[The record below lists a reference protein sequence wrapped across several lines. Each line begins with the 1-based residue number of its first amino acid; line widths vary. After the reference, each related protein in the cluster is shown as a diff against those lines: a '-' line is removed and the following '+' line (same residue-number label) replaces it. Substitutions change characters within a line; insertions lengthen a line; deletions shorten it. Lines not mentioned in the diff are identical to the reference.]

1 MKKCYIVS
9 GFKPI
14 IKENY
19 DGFLIGV
26 DKGCLLLANRGFQI
40 DVGIGDFDSVDEK
53 EFEIIKKACK
63 KLIKLNP
70 IKDDTD
76 FEHSLNFAKDNGY
89 KDIEVY
95 GVLGGRQDHNLL
107 NIKLMYQSDLNIVL
121 YDEYNKIFCLD
132 KGKHII
138 KKDAYKYLSLFVFN
152 KCLLSIKGTAYELK
166 DRELSKSDN
175 YTTSNEILNDE
186 CLLDIKQGR
195 VLVVQASDKVL

>member
-9 GFKPI
+9 GFNPI
-14 IKENY
+14 VKEKY
-19 DGFLIGV
+19 DDLLIGV
-26 DKGCLLLANRGFQI
+26 DKGCLLLAKKGINI
-40 DVGIGDFDSVDEK
+40 DVGIGDFDSVSEN

-76 FEHSLNFAKDNGY
+76 FEHALNYAKDSGY
-89 KDIEVY
+89 RDIEVY

-107 NIKLMYQSDLNIVL
+107 NIKLIYLNDLNINV
-121 YDEYNKIFCLD
+121 YDEKNKLFCLN

-138 KKDAYKYLSLFVFN
+138 KKDGYKYISLFVFA
-152 KCLLSIKGTAYELK
+152 KCLISISGTAYELK
-166 DRELSKSDN
+166 DRELNKIDN

-186 CLLDIKQGR
+186 CLLEIKEGR
-195 VLVVQASDKVL
+195 VLVVQAND

>member
-9 GFKPI
+9 GFNPI

-19 DGFLIGV
+19 DGLLIGV
-26 DKGCLLLANRGFQI
+26 DRGCLLLAENGINI
-40 DVGIGDFDSVDEK
+40 DVGIGDFDSINKE

-63 KLIKLNP
+63 KIVKLNP

-76 FEHSLNFAKDNGY
+76 FEHSLNYARDNGY
-89 KDIEVY
+89 KQIEVY

-107 NIKLMYQSDLNIVL
+107 NIKLMYQSNLNIVF
-121 YDEYNKIFCLD
+121 YDDYNKLFCLD
-132 KGKHII
+132 TGKHII
-138 KKDAYKYLSLFVFN
+138 NKDGYKYLSLFVFD

-166 DRELSKSDN
+166 DRELTQLDN

-186 CLLDIKQGR
+186 CLIEIKQGR
-195 VLVVQASDKVL
+195 VLVVQACDKVL